1 MSFSKNKEKEK
12 KIMKRFLFSTIFL
25 LNIIYIVMAKPTFIL
40 SPEQRIHN
48 TYNYISTITFFIGM
62 IWIFFGIIDLIKAL
76 KEKNSKSVLKLMI
89 GLAIIF
95 ICGFMDIVESSKHI
109 SYVVD

>member
-1 MSFSKNKEKEK
+1 
-12 KIMKRFLFSTIFL
+12 MKRFLFSTIFL
-25 LNIIYIVMAKPTFIL
+25 LNIISIVIAKPTFIL
-40 SPEQRIHN
+40 SPEQRMHN

-76 KEKNSKSVLKLMI
+76 KEKKKISKSVLKLMI

-95 ICGFMDIVESSKHI
+95 ICGFMDIVESSKYI